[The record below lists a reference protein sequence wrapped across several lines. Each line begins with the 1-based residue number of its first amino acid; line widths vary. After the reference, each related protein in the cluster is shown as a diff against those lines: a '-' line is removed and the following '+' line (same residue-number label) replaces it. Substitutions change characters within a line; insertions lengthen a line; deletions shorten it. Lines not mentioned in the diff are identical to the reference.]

1 MNITITQDNSRI
13 ETLGS
18 NGASI
23 IQKLYELAID
33 SNNTLTLRG
42 NISSAS
48 AYEEAVTY
56 LNNTY
61 GPDFTV
67 SATNKYLKFEDA
79 VIETLCVKY
88 FGDGVGVTKQQLN
101 EASIIKYVDGV
112 RFIDALHDT
121 KFKKFNEFQYF
132 TKVTDVT
139 NDYFSNNTTLEELTL
154 PPTCTKIGV
163 YSFFN
168 TASDNAD
175 GFFTLRGTENITEV
189 GFYSL
194 YHAKGYTLN
203 FNIVSGMYEANGYSV
218 SEFRN
223 CANQYII
230 FPKNTIANN
239 TTSSNVGFKKMRVP
253 NTLVFREDFVC
264 NALGLEGEN
273 GYSSVTNV
281 VFLSTSV
288 PFNSVELHN
297 GGPSTAY
304 VPSSAVSNYSGTGF
318 ATISTLDAFANI
330 SDDNKAIL
338 VEAGCTVTGSTGNW
352 TIKAPGE
359 A

>member
-1 MNITITQDNSRI
+1 MNITVTQNNSNI
-13 ETLGS
+13 EWVTS
-18 NGASI
+18 NI
-23 IQKLYELAID
+23 IKKMYQLAID
-33 SNNTLTLRG
+33 PNNTVSYSGYLKSNSG
-42 NISSAS
+42 YAS
-48 AYEEAVTY
+48 QVQY
-56 LNNTY
+56 LNNTF
-61 GPDFTV
+61 GPGLRV
-67 SATNKYLKFEDA
+67 EATKEYLEFEDDA
-79 VIETLCVKY
+79 AEALCVKY

-132 TKVTDVT
+132 TRVTDIT
-139 NDYFSNNTTLEELTL
+139 NDYFSKNTTLEELTL
-154 PPTCTKIGV
+154 PPTCTKIRD
-163 YSFFN
+163 YSFSN
-168 TASDNAD
+168 TGSDNAD
-175 GFFTLRGTENITEV
+175 GFFTLHGTENITEV
-189 GFYSL
+189 GFFSL
-194 YHAKGYTLN
+194 WRAKGYTLN

-239 TTSSNVGFKKMRVP
+239 TTSSNVGFKKMRVT

-304 VPSSAVSNYSGTGF
+304 VPSSAVSNYSSTGF

-352 TIKAPGE
+352 TVTPPTA
-359 A
+359 